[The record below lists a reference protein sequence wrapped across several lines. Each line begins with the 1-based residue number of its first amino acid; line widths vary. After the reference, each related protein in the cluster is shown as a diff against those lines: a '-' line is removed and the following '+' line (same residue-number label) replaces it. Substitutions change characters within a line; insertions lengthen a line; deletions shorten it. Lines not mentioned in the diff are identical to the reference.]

1 MNGNRDALPFDGMAD
16 AEVERRMKVCSFHD
30 SNFGFLF
37 LNSSILQK
45 KNTSNNN
52 LWQLLAQFLKKIV
65 IYITKSFDRNFSLQ
79 NILYHGS
86 TNPIWP

>member
-37 LNSSILQK
+37 LKSSILQ
-45 KNTSNNN
+45 
-52 LWQLLAQFLKKIV
+52 
-65 IYITKSFDRNFSLQ
+65 TKRHPIIICGSYWHNF
-79 NILYHGS
+79 
-86 TNPIWP
+86 